1 MSHPVF
7 VVLPGRNCSWQNS
20 KRISDLMTM
29 LECPVCMDTADRAP
43 IYQCPEGHL
52 LCESCNG
59 RLLDCPQCGHALM
72 NARNRIAEELAEKLE
87 GRLVVERPFRMT
99 PT

>member
-1 MSHPVF
+1 MK
-7 VVLPGRNCSWQNS
+7 NS

-72 NARNRIAEELAEKLE
+72 NARNRIAEELAEKLQVRYSLN
-87 GRLVVERPFRMT
+87 RLF
-99 PT
+99 